1 MEHIASRL
9 AAIPGVVAVT
19 LGGSRATGRHR
30 PDSDWD
36 FGLYYRGTIDAADVR
51 ALGWPGEV
59 TGPGGWGPVVNG
71 GAWLTV
77 DGQRVDLCYRD
88 LDEVLGAVSDAQ
100 AGRFSIYALATFV
113 AGIPSYVPVGEL
125 ALGRVLSG
133 DLPRPGFP
141 DALAVSAP
149 PRWRSLAA
157 MALRTASA
165 HARRA
170 DAAATAGALGQALL
184 AEAQARLARN
194 REWALNEKGIVARAG
209 LSGTGALLGSL
220 GSSAASLAAAV
231 SSVSATLAAPAAS
244 EASDTPQPG
253 TARAASQMTAADVAE
268 VLDALHQAGVTTWL
282 DGGWG
287 IDALAGEQTRQHEDL
302 DLALDATQLGSAQR
316 TLAGLGFALD
326 RLAVPGLPA
335 RAVLRDARA
344 RQVDLHPL
352 TLDAAGNGWQP
363 LGDGAWGR
371 YPADGLTGTGSVGG
385 RPVRCLTAAL
395 QLSHHLGYPPRDS
408 DRHDLS
414 LLARR
419 FGLPLPPAE
428 DAAAMRG

>member
-19 LGGSRATGRHR
+19 LGGSQATGRHR

-77 DGQRVDLCYRD
+77 DGERVDLCYRD

-100 AGRFSIYALATFV
+100 AGHFSIYALATFV

-141 DALAVSAP
+141 EALAASAP
-149 PRWRSLAA
+149 ERWRSLAA

-165 HARRA
+165 HAERA
-170 DAAATAGALGQALL
+170 DVAATAGALGQALL
-184 AEAQARLARN
+184 AEAQARLAER
-194 REWALNEKGIVARAG
+194 REWALNEKGIIARAG
-209 LSGTGALLGSL
+209 LAGTGALLGSL
-220 GSSAASLAAAV
+220 GSSAERLTAAV
-231 SSVSATLAAPAAS
+231 SGVSAALATPAPSAPA
-244 EASDTPQPG
+244 P
-253 TARAASQMTAADVAE
+253 ARSAGQMTAADVTE
-268 VLDALHQAGVTTWL
+268 VLDALDQAGVTTWL

-287 IDALAGEQTRQHEDL
+287 IDALAGEQTREHEDL
-302 DLALDATQLGSAQR
+302 DLAVDAKQLGRAQR
-316 TLAGLGFALD
+316 ALAGLGFALD

-335 RAVLRDARA
+335 RAVLRDDRA
-344 RQVDLHPL
+344 RQIDLHPL
-352 TLDAAGNGWQP
+352 TLDAAGDGWQP
-363 LGDGAWGR
+363 LGGGAWGR
-371 YPADGLTGTGSVGG
+371 YPAEGLSGTGSVGG
-385 RPVRCLTAAL
+385 RPVSCLTAAL
-395 QLSHHLGYPPRDS
+395 QLTFHLGYPPRDS
-408 DRHDLS
+408 DRHDLN
-414 LLARR
+414 LLAQR
-419 FGLPLPPAE
+419 FGVPLPPAE
-428 DAAAMRG
+428 PADPAR